1 MSGEVDGDLP
11 ALLANIVS
19 QTQPD
24 AQYALYHA
32 KHLELLVQNAEKQP
46 ARYVA
51 DNFFNKAQCL
61 ICKRNWQ
68 CSGLQH

>member
-1 MSGEVDGDLP
+1 MSGEVEGNLP
-11 ALLANIVS
+11 ALLASIVS

-32 KHLELLVQNAEKQP
+32 KHLELLVQSVEKQP

-51 DNFFNKAQCL
+51 GNF
-61 ICKRNWQ
+61 
-68 CSGLQH
+68 QHRLSRPDWEQHG